1 MRDLVPPEVDRL
13 PDVLLVDVDV
23 LRVVPDEP
31 ERPLPLFVEDERGW
45 GTLDR
50 VPVLV
55 LRPVVDVV
63 DRLEPLVLVVP
74 VRPVVCR
81 LVVDFVAVER
91 PVLVR
96 PGPVLPV
103 PVVFVGVVPPRPRP
117 VVVVV
122 VVVALAA
129 GTLGSFR
136 CPPTTSRK
144 LVPGRNAGTLVRFT
158 RTASPVR
165 GLRAVRAALA
175 RFSKTP
181 KPEML
186 TFSPFCTRRTM
197 RSRTPS
203 TAAVAVLRSPIRSAS
218 ASMSSALFIFSP
230 SPETNTAPSA
240 MRRFCACQDRHL
252 RHGKPRSRGSPF
264 CDRGKPRSSGREL
277 ALAAGSSASPR
288 P

>member
-1 MRDLVPPEVDRL
+1 MLVRRLEPPVRDLVPPEEDLPPDELRL
-13 PDVLLVDVDV
+13 DVDV
-23 LRVVPDEP
+23 LRVVPEDP
-31 ERPLPLFVEDERGW
+31 ERPLVLFVEDERGW

-50 VPVLV
+50 LVVPPV

-63 DRLEPLVLVVP
+63 DRLESLDRL
-74 VRPVVCR
+74 VVCR
-81 LVVDFVAVER
+81 VVVDLAAVER

-103 PVVFVGVVPPRPRP
+103 PVDFVGVVPLRPRLVP
-117 VVVVV
+117 AV

-129 GTLGSFR
+129 GSRGSFR

-144 LVPGRNAGTLVRFT
+144 LVPGRKAGTLVRFT
-158 RTASPVR
+158 RTASPVL

-186 TFSPFCTRRTM
+186 TFSPFWTRRTM

-230 SPETNTAPSA
+230 SRDKHSALGDAPILCLSGQA
-240 MRRFCACQDRHL
+240 PA
-252 RHGKPRSRGSPF
+252 PR
-264 CDRGKPRSSGREL
+264 
-277 ALAAGSSASPR
+277 
-288 P
+288 